1 MGAECREH
9 RRKKMEK
16 EKSITD
22 IIQEVK
28 DDICDHYCKWP
39 EYYKVRFEAYQKSED
54 DMYEEKCDKCPL
66 CRL

>member
-1 MGAECREH
+1 
-9 RRKKMEK
+9 MEK